1 MERRYRL
8 KSTGNG
14 SFGIRQSYTCA
25 AILVL
30 VAASAWG
37 QAIGPMT
44 ANDSLKYQISATIT
58 NYCPVEKTVN
68 LHPLL
73 FDFHN
78 NSCQESRHV
87 SELKTPTLPQGPLYR
102 NVRIA
107 GYHFI
112 DWSDG
117 HSSPNSRSEAKIE
130 ISKTAATITASGSL
144 GKASCSQGASG
155 KTVVEETFW
164 QASIVPEVTLLE
176 DEQQQPLPVTVEVIP
191 PQTTANLTFS
201 STCSSEREP
210 SVQYSVTAF
219 VNGLAQSAIY
229 TSPLLTASK
238 PAAEKDAT
246 LGSLGMGSAVIHANW
261 SPQTSGNSGLAI
273 TISTVG
279 NQEPANPPA
288 P

>member
-1 MERRYRL
+1 MMKDLLRCERRSAFRTWL
-8 KSTGNG
+8 QVVAGLLALTACGLAQEKSN
-14 SFGIRQSYTCA
+14 
-25 AILVL
+25 
-30 VAASAWG
+30 AAS
-37 QAIGPMT
+37 IP
-44 ANDSLKYQISATIT
+44 NSSLKYQVKATIT
-58 NYCPVEKTVN
+58 YYCPVAKTVS

-87 SELKTPTLPQGPLYR
+87 SEIKTPTLPQGPLYR

-112 DWSDG
+112 DWSDD
-117 HSSPNSRSEAKIE
+117 HSSPNSRNEAKIE

-144 GKASCSQGASG
+144 GKASCSKGASG

-176 DEQQQPLPVTVEVIP
+176 DEQQQQTPVAAEIVP

-210 SVQYSVTAF
+210 SVQYSVMAF

-229 TSPLLTASK
+229 TSPLLTAGN
-238 PAAEKDAT
+238 AATGKDAT
-246 LGSLGMGSAVIHANW
+246 LGSIGMGSALIHANW
-261 SPQTSGNSGLAI
+261 NPQTSGKSELTV
-273 TISTVG
+273 TISPAS
-279 NQEPANPPA
+279 NQEPAQAPA